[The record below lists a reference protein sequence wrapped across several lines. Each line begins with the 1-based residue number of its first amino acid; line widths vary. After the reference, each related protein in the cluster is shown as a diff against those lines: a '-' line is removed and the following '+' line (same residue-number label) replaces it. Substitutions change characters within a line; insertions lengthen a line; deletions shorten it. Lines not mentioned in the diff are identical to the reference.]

1 MKNNKVIIIT
11 IMLLIIIIVVP
22 QVNIYAA
29 RQYSDVPESA
39 WYASFV
45 NIISSKGVDLSEDD
59 EFVPREQISRADFMS
74 WLSSFAGL
82 KTQNTEINEHWAE
95 PYWYMM
101 SEVGLLE
108 GLSIQPKAEELETS
122 LSRYEML
129 VIMGNL
135 VFNLNGE
142 EPVKLINPAES
153 IGDYDVIGSAYR
165 GTLEQLFGKG
175 IVSGIDEKGSFCG
188 NRPLTRA
195 EAAKVIVCGL
205 MPEYREDRSEI
216 TVSAEKDDEPNTF
229 YQKGLGETEQK
240 KASSQQAAI
249 PSAPKPT
256 PVPTPKPTSTP
267 TPKPVATAN
276 PQPTQAPTV
285 SQTPEPTPVP
295 AAVPTPQPTPLP
307 TPAPTP
313 QPTPVPQQTEP
324 PAPPPPPMEP
334 SGNSPS
340 QSFAFRYRGMSTA
353 ERRLAL
359 FGDENKTHFKSV
371 EDANGYVINV
381 SVSVWD
387 LTQAGQWYSKT
398 ITLQVNRVVAE
409 EVKGIFSTIY
419 NLPESERFPISYVG
433 SARYSDTMRHS
444 WGCAL
449 DINANYNYYR
459 NHVTGYQV
467 GQYCYLNSDSP
478 YCIKPDSAVVRAFAN
493 YGWGWGGSGWTSAVD
508 YMHFSILSTGG

>member
-1 MKNNKVIIIT
+1 MKNSKFILAT
-11 IMLLIIIIVVP
+11 IAILLILIVTP
-22 QVNIYAA
+22 QVNIFAA
-29 RQYSDVPESA
+29 KQYSDVPEDA
-39 WYASFV
+39 WYATFV
-45 NIISSKGVDLSEDD
+45 KIISSKCTDLREDD
-59 EFVPREQISRADFMS
+59 EFVPRGLINRADFMS
-74 WLSSFAGL
+74 WVSDFAGL
-82 KTQNTEINEHWAE
+82 KTQNTEIKEHWAE
-95 PYWYMM
+95 PYWHMLY
-101 SEVGLLE
+101 EVGLLE
-108 GLSIQPKAEELETS
+108 GLSIQPKAEELEAA

-129 VIMGNL
+129 VILGNL

-216 TVSAEKDDEPNTF
+216 TVSVEKDDEPNTF

-249 PSAPKPT
+249 PSTPKPTPAPTPKPAATAKPQPTPTPVATQTLEPT
-256 PVPTPKPTSTP
+256 PVPT
-267 TPKPVATAN
+267 
-276 PQPTQAPTV
+276 
-285 SQTPEPTPVP
+285 
-295 AAVPTPQPTPLP
+295 AVPTPQPTPVP

-324 PAPPPPPMEP
+324 SAPPPPPMEP
-334 SGNSPS
+334 GSSVPS

-359 FGDENKTHFKSV
+359 FGDENKTHFKSA
-371 EDANGYVINV
+371 EDANGYVVNV
-381 SVSVWD
+381 SVNVWD
-387 LTQAGQWYSKT
+387 LTKAGQWYSKT
-398 ITLQVNRVVAE
+398 LTLQVNRVVVE

-478 YCIKPDSAVVRAFAN
+478 YCIKPDSAVVRAFAS